1 MKYTNLPKYA
11 FGLLLIAL
19 LGSAAL
25 EYNSIPF
32 EQKKLVSEGAEWWWA
47 RSHADVNQDGLVDFF
62 VINNNARGGWLGWY
76 ETHEDFSG
84 STLHMIAEEG
94 PEGGTFA
101 SGDLASGDID
111 NDGDIDVIGPV
122 GAGEWVGGEEPIQVY
137 WYENPSWTPH
147 YLGEFPPFIKDLDLV
162 DLNQDGKLDLAA
174 TCFSS
179 HRMVVYRQDSPE
191 QWEKAAD
198 VFVET
203 LHEGQHVGDLD
214 GDGDIDV
221 VSTAFWFE
229 NPGDDMMGDW
239 TVRNIDPYWNSDE
252 GRSWEYNSTKIFCA
266 DIDDDGRDEVFIS
279 CSEKFRDRIAWY
291 DSSNP
296 QEGDWTMH
304 EIGKNTFSH
313 TLQVGDVDGDGD
325 YDVLSGNN
333 GDQGE
338 SENSP
343 VILFINQGDNMNWE
357 EQVLTKTGAY
367 NSYLADVEG
376 DGDLDFFRYDGH
388 ESTFYELWLN
398 QTVSNK

>member
-1 MKYTNLPKYA
+1 MNYTNLPKYL

-25 EYNSIPF
+25 KYKSITF
-32 EQKKLVSEGAEWWWA
+32 EQKKLVAEGAEWWWA

-76 ETHEDFSG
+76 ETQADLNSAK
-84 STLHMIAEEG
+84 LHIIADEG

-111 NDGDIDVIGPV
+111 NDGDIDVLGSV
-122 GAGEWVGGEEPIQVY
+122 GAGEWEGGDQPVQVY
-137 WYENPSWTPH
+137 WYENPSWKPH

-162 DLNQDGKLDLAA
+162 DLNQDGKLDVAA
-174 TCFSS
+174 TCFSA
-179 HRMVVYRQDSPE
+179 HRMVVYRQDSPDE
-191 QWEKAAD
+191 WEKAAD

-229 NPGDDMMGDW
+229 NPGDDMTGDW

-266 DIDDDGRDEVFIS
+266 DIDDDGQDEVFIS

-291 DSSNP
+291 DSPNP

-304 EIGKNTFSH
+304 EIGKNAFSH

-333 GDQGE
+333 GDQGDP
-338 SENSP
+338 ENSP
-343 VILFINQGDNMNWE
+343 VILFINQGDNINWE

-367 NSYLADVEG
+367 NSYLADIEG
-376 DGDLDFFRYDGH
+376 DGDLDFFRYNGH

-398 QTVSNK
+398 QTK